1 MPSIRPGSGT
11 GRDRLSWG
19 DSRPESSLSHPG
31 GPMHRLSPAIS
42 LLLAIGLIGPSP
54 SANGQD
60 RARPAGAQS
69 LIRGDQRV
77 VIAMID
83 GLGTDYLEAS
93 DMPALKGLMARGFSK
108 TVRGVMPSVT
118 NVNNASI
125 ACGAWPEEHGI
136 TGNSFFDEIAGRAK
150 YMESAEYLRSPT

>member
-1 MPSIRPGSGT
+1 
-11 GRDRLSWG
+11 
-19 DSRPESSLSHPG
+19 
-31 GPMHRLSPAIS
+31 MHRLPTPLA
-42 LLLAIGLIGPSP
+42 LLLAIGLTALVP
-54 SANGQD
+54 AADAQD
-60 RARPAGAQS
+60 RASASGGGP

-83 GLGTDYLEAS
+83 GFGTDYLEAS
-93 DMPALKGLMARGFSK
+93 DMPVLKGLMARGFAK

-136 TGNSFFDEIAGRAK
+136 TGNSYYDEARGELE
-150 YMESAEYLRSPT
+150 YMETRATSACRPSSSGPRAGGSSRPS